1 MKRRLLLIPIA
12 CALGFA
18 PLAPAQ
24 STYPTRPVRLLVGFS
39 PGGTTDIIARLLAPE
54 LSEFFKQQFYVD
66 NRPGATG
73 NIAADLAAKAVPDG
87 TTLIVVPAAFA
98 SNISVYS
105 KIGYDPLR
113 DFAPIT
119 RVAAVHNVL
128 VIHPS
133 VPAASLGEL
142 VRLAKRRP
150 GELVFAS
157 PGHGSTPHLAVEML
171 RLRAGG
177 LNVLHVAYRG
187 MNPAV
192 LEVLGGQVHAVVS
205 TLPPAIAHIRSGRL
219 RPLAVASLKRAPAL
233 PEVPTFDEAG
243 YPGYEA
249 AAWNAV
255 LAPAGTPYDV
265 LTRLNL
271 AIVQIARTPLFRVR
285 LARLGAEVIADTP
298 DEFIAYLRVEIAKWD
313 RVVKMS
319 GVRIE

>member
-1 MKRRLLLIPIA
+1 MLAAGGMLLSS
-12 CALGFA
+12 GT
-18 PLAPAQ
+18 LAE
-24 STYPTRPVRLLVGFS
+24 SNYPTRPVRLLVGFS

-54 LSEFFKQQFYVD
+54 LSLFFKQQFYVD

-73 NIAADLAAKAVPDG
+73 NIAAGLAAKAAPDG
-87 TTLIVVPAAFA
+87 STLIVVPAAFS
-98 SNISVYS
+98 SNISVYPG
-105 KIGYDPLR
+105 IGHDPLR

-128 VIHPS
+128 VVHPS
-133 VPAASLGEL
+133 VPATGVGEL
-142 VRLAKRRP
+142 VALAKRRP
-150 GELVFAS
+150 GELAFAS

-171 RLRAGG
+171 KLRAGG

-192 LEVLGGQVHAVVS
+192 LEVLGGQVHAIIS

-233 PEVPTFDEAG
+233 PEVPTLDEAG

-265 LTRLNL
+265 QTRLNL
-271 AIVQIARTPLFRVR
+271 AIVQIARARLFQSR
-285 LARLGAEVIADTP
+285 LARLGADVIADTP
-298 DEFIAYLRVEIAKWD
+298 DEFIAYLRVEIAKWAQ
-313 RVVKMS
+313 VVKAA